1 MNILTIL
8 EESGI
13 FKKVYKLFRLVIFS
27 NGRMFYSVSETCFRR
42 RFPQEIHIQQICDS
56 ERYHV
61 YTVLFKS
68 ERKNILKQKMKNDKH
83 KLFFLQESFGIKV
96 YRVHFPMFNTHQ
108 CSDFSRNFLRINQ
121 SPLCIFRLESVT
133 HFSSVP
139 RASEPTAGLPRVPTS
154 WCFMTSWCSGG
165 IGSCPWCHVYGCFR

>member
-1 MNILTIL
+1 M
-8 EESGI
+8 EEC
-13 FKKVYKLFRLVIFS
+13 FTQYLRHVFAEDFHRRYIFS
-27 NGRMFYSVSETCFRR
+27 KSVILRDTMS
-42 RFPQEIHIQQICDS
+42 
-56 ERYHV
+56 
-61 YTVLFKS
+61 YTVIFKS

-96 YRVHFPMFNTHQ
+96 YRVHFSMFNTHQ

-139 RASEPTAGLPRVPTS
+139 RDSEPTAGLPRVPTS